1 MIYVYID
8 LFNSPIMG
16 AFLWRHVQGHFFSVS
31 ESLLIVTWTFVNTS
45 CLKLLH
51 GCAATVNQDLWQLT
65 LWIHIIIIWIFDSA
79 LSQSILI
86 NIMTLILHGPAL
98 ACVARPQI
106 ICNQFFQ
113 FILSQAFPVLGCL
126 MTNVQIKHCLKWK
139 RASRSRLLRFFAQ
152 VEFLKLTHDPACHLH
167 NARLITRIESF
178 AVSSRFFA
186 QARAKRFFV

>member
-65 LWIHIIIIWIFDSA
+65 LWIHIIIIFDSA

-106 ICNQFFQ
+106 ICDQFFQ
-113 FILSQAFPVLGCL
+113 FILFQALPVLGCL
-126 MTNVQIKHCLKWK
+126 MTNVQIKHCLKWNEMSFLG
-139 RASRSRLLRFFAQ
+139 ALPGVGLLLYVIIYFQ
-152 VEFLKLTHDPACHLH
+152 GVLTSPLYM
-167 NARLITRIESF
+167 
-178 AVSSRFFA
+178 
-186 QARAKRFFV
+186 

>member
-8 LFNSPIMG
+8 LLNSPIMG

-65 LWIHIIIIWIFDSA
+65 LWIHIIIIFDSA

-113 FILSQAFPVLGCL
+113 FIVSQAFPVLGCL
-126 MTNVQIKHCLKWK
+126 MTNVQMKHCLKWTSWEISIFSIV
-139 RASRSRLLRFFAQ
+139 ASFSVLLVIRFWMRLVAMPCVALRMKSSEAPIDFKFF
-152 VEFLKLTHDPACHLH
+152 E
-167 NARLITRIESF
+167 
-178 AVSSRFFA
+178 AVLSGYLYH
-186 QARAKRFFV
+186 

>member
-8 LFNSPIMG
+8 LLNSPIMG

-65 LWIHIIIIWIFDSA
+65 LWIHIIIIFDSA

-126 MTNVQIKHCLKWK
+126 MTNVQIKHCLKWNCMEVAYVFSGFLRRHCK
-139 RASRSRLLRFFAQ
+139 KKKVVPAILSCSFLFSRVTPIKYIFFW
-152 VEFLKLTHDPACHLH
+152 T
-167 NARLITRIESF
+167 
-178 AVSSRFFA
+178 
-186 QARAKRFFV
+186 